1 MSDKLKQC
9 ILLFFKYFE
18 NEDKEMMKLYHGLL
32 SKHDERFIVKRLGQ
46 MMSTRN
52 KTFKLPSISEIIAPK
67 ENAIKENV
75 WRQLQ
80 SHLNNPYEQIP
91 DHLFVLKEFLNIPKN
106 KNEFEMRKIHNDF
119 MSEKYDEFQL
129 FLSGDVKIPHLE
141 KKLGQYG
148 ISLKESQ
155 KQIGSTDV

>member
-1 MSDKLKQC
+1 
-9 ILLFFKYFE
+9 
-18 NEDKEMMKLYHGLL
+18 MMKIYHGLL
-32 SKHDERFIVKRLGQ
+32 SKHDESFVVKRLGQ

-52 KTFKLPSISEIIAPK
+52 KTFKFPSISEIIAPK
-67 ENAIKENV
+67 ENAIKDNV

-80 SHLNNPYEQIP
+80 SHLSNPYEAIP
-91 DHLFVLKEFLNIPKN
+91 DYLYVLKEFLNIPKN

-119 MSEKYDEFQL
+119 LSEKYDEFNL

>member
-75 WRQLQ
+75 
-80 SHLNNPYEQIP
+80 
-91 DHLFVLKEFLNIPKN
+91 
-106 KNEFEMRKIHNDF
+106 
-119 MSEKYDEFQL
+119 
-129 FLSGDVKIPHLE
+129 
-141 KKLGQYG
+141 
-148 ISLKESQ
+148 
-155 KQIGSTDV
+155 